1 MFSKS
6 FSQPRAGPTG
16 GYSENSHFTVQN
28 IQKSGYFWQ
37 FFKFCRISRNI
48 YQMLTP
54 ENESSNLHLTHRE
67 NRKSDAS
74 SILKILP
81 VKGVLFS
88 ALAEL
93 QPGKVRP
100 CVCQHFSRVAAPRIF
115 PKLCMKSE
123 GDKVRT
129 VTWPVFP
136 GKILDHSKITKRIFA
151 DFATLGGFLWKP
163 VSCWLVFVAF
173 YDRTDSLLQLW
184 KAACLGKVWIIQ

>member
-1 MFSKS
+1 MSSKR
-6 FSQPRAGPTG
+6 FSQPRVGLAG
-16 GYSENSHFTVQN
+16 GYSENSRFRVQN

-54 ENESSNLHLTHRE
+54 ENESSNLYLTHRE

-93 QPGKVRP
+93 EPEKDIMPG
-100 CVCQHFSRVAAPRIF
+100 
-115 PKLCMKSE
+115 
-123 GDKVRT
+123 
-129 VTWPVFP
+129 
-136 GKILDHSKITKRIFA
+136 
-151 DFATLGGFLWKP
+151 
-163 VSCWLVFVAF
+163 
-173 YDRTDSLLQLW
+173 
-184 KAACLGKVWIIQ
+184 